1 MLVLTR
7 KPEEQITIGDGIT
20 ITILA
25 TNDNRVAL
33 GIDAPRHMAILRTEL
48 SEAVADRANAGS
60 VSAPQDTSK
69 SDSVRV

>member
-7 KPEEQITIGDGIT
+7 KPEEQITIGEGIT

-48 SEAVADRANAGS
+48 SEAVADRANAES
-60 VSAPQDTSK
+60 VSGPQDT
-69 SDSVRV
+69 